1 MKTKYLLHISIGI
14 CLLVSLSNLSIAQQT
29 SKNLIIVTLDGM
41 RWQEIFSGADK
52 ELLLNKKFTK
62 DSAGTFAQYWRDD
75 SKTRREILF
84 PFIWKVV
91 AKNGQII
98 GNRKLGNNFN
108 NANPYKFS
116 YPGYNEIFT
125 GYPDTTVNSND
136 KILNKNINVLEFLNQ
151 QRDFKNKIAAFTTWD
166 VFPYILNKWRSGI
179 YVNTD
184 HDTLSNSISNAGII
198 NEISRLS
205 PRPIGVRPD
214 VITYFAAKSYLQS
227 ARPKVLY
234 IAFDET
240 DDFAHA
246 GNYNQYLISAH
257 AQDNFLEDIW
267 NWVQQDS
274 MYSNKT
280 TLIITCDHGRG
291 DEIKENWQHHGEKI
305 PEAGEIWLAAIGP
318 SIAPMGER
326 KDAIQLYQKQLATTF
341 AKILGYSF
349 TVNHPVGEPIES
361 LLNK

>member
-1 MKTKYLLHISIGI
+1 MKRNCIPVALVAFFSIFA
-14 CLLVSLSNLSIAQQT
+14 LYNFSNAQAT
-29 SKNLIIVTLDGM
+29 SENLIIVTLDGM
-41 RWQEIFSGADK
+41 RWQEVFLGADK
-52 ELLLNKKFTK
+52 ALLSNKNFTK
-62 DSAGTFAQYWRDD
+62 DSAGSFAKYWRED
-75 SKTRREILF
+75 SKVSREILF

-91 AKNGQII
+91 ANNGQII
-98 GNRKLGNNFN
+98 GNRKLGNFFN

-125 GYPDTTVNSND
+125 GYPDTAVNSND
-136 KILNKNINVLEFLNQ
+136 KILNKNINVLEFLHLRNE
-151 QRDFKNKIAAFTTWD
+151 FKNKIAAFTTWD

-179 YVNTD
+179 YVNSD
-184 HDTLSNSISNAGII
+184 YDTLSQTITGAPLL
-198 NEISRLS
+198 NEITRLS

-214 VITYFAAKSYLQS
+214 VLTYFAAKTYLKVNHP
-227 ARPKVLY
+227 RVLY

-240 DDFAHA
+240 DDFAHS
-246 GNYNQYLISAH
+246 GNYNQYLLSAH
-257 AQDNFLEDIW
+257 AQDNFLADIW
-267 NWVQQDS
+267 NWIQQDPI
-274 MYSNKT
+274 YKNKT

-291 DEIKENWQHHGEKI
+291 DTIKENWQHHGEKI
-305 PEAGEIWLAAIGP
+305 PEAGEIWMAAIGP

-349 TVNHPVGEPIES
+349 TANHPVGEPIES